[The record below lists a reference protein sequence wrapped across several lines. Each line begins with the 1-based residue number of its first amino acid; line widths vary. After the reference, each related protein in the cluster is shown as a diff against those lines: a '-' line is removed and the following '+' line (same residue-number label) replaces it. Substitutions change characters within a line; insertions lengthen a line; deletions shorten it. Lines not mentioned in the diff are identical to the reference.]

1 MEIRDLL
8 LIADELNFPT
18 EHVYAITLYP
28 NPPKQGER
36 HIWGHIEVQLRK
48 TVRQPFMARRLKETD
63 GVEFIGNT
71 PDRITGTLDGAIFSV
86 WGFA

>member
-8 LIADELNFPT
+8 LIADEIPFRT
-18 EHVYAITLYP
+18 EWVYTITLHP
-28 NPPKQGER
+28 NPPKQGETY
-36 HIWGHIEVQLRK
+36 IFGHIEIQLRN
-48 TVRQPFMARRLKETD
+48 TLSQPHVVERLWVTE
-63 GVEFIGNT
+63 GVEIISTT